1 MNPEI
6 ILDQPSDLYHQS
18 EGISKHDL
26 DLVNISPAHYKAAK
40 ESPKG
45 EPTTAMQIGTLVHTA
60 ILEPH
65 NFDGSFTIAPDCDK
79 RTKDGKAA
87 WEAAEKEASD
97 KGTILCKA
105 SDISMVLQMTAA
117 VNLHR
122 SAKAALEAGGLV
134 EASLYADCPETKV
147 RRRGRPDLIS
157 KGNVIIDV
165 KTCAKGAG
173 GKAEFAKAVA
183 NWRYDVQAAY
193 YLDLARDCGHEKE
206 GFVYI
211 VVEKEPPY
219 AVAVYQLDLE
229 SIEAGRKQY
238 KKNLQLLAECI
249 EFDEWPAYS
258 SEVEIISL
266 PKWRLNQLQ
275 VEEVAA

>member
-6 ILDQPSDLYHQS
+6 LLDQPSDLYHQS

-40 ESPKG
+40 EAPRD

-65 NFDGSFTIAPDCDK
+65 NFEGSFTVAPDCDK

-87 WEAAEKEASD
+87 WEAAEKDASL
-97 KGTILCKA
+97 KGSILVKSA
-105 SDISMVLQMTAA
+105 DLAMVRRMAEQ
-117 VNLHR
+117 VSLHR

-157 KGNVIIDV
+157 RGNVIIDI

-173 GKAEFAKAVA
+173 GRAEFAKSVA

-193 YLDLARDCGHEKE
+193 YLDLARDCGHPKE
-206 GFVYI
+206 GFVFI
-211 VVEKEPPY
+211 VVEKEAPY

-229 SIEAGRKQY
+229 SIEAGRRQY
-238 KKNLQLLAECI
+238 KRNLQILSECL

-258 SEVEIISL
+258 SEVEVISL
-266 PKWRLNQLQ
+266 PKWKLNQI
-275 VEEVAA
+275 EEVAA

>member
-6 ILDQPSDLYHQS
+6 ILDQPPNLYHQS

-26 DLVNISPAHYKAAK
+26 DLVNISPAHYKASK
-40 ESPKG
+40 EFPKN
-45 EPTTAMQIGTLVHTA
+45 EPTPAMQIGTLVHTA

-65 NFDGSFTIAPDCDK
+65 NFEASFTIAPDADK

-87 WEAAEKEASD
+87 WEQAEREASL
-97 KGTILCKA
+97 KGSILVKS
-105 SDISMVLQMTAA
+105 SDLDMVRAMTDQ

-122 SAKAALEAGGLV
+122 SAKEALNAGGLV
-134 EASLYADCPETKV
+134 EASLYAGCPMTKV

-157 KGNVIIDV
+157 RGNVIIDV

-193 YLDLARDCGHEKE
+193 YLDLARDCGQAKE
-206 GFVYI
+206 GFVFI

-229 SIEAGRKQY
+229 SIEAGRRQY
-238 KKNLQLLAECI
+238 QKNLQMLSECI

-258 SEVEIISL
+258 SEVEVISL
-266 PKWRLNQLQ
+266 PKWKLNQI